1 MPRWRCLFGLEE
13 RKQNEK
19 KKNDNHSIGHFLV
32 GWGVIRAVCLL
43 ELSISCTFLFFL
55 FSFCTLSLSSLWTSR
70 GHRCHPFS
78 SPVLAFNFY
87 RA

>member
-1 MPRWRCLFGLEE
+1 MLVSMSENRTRVCVDTNSYTFFNFAWGMLKTRVSVMPPEFRFIEDME
-13 RKQNEK
+13 
-19 KKNDNHSIGHFLV
+19 V
-32 GWGVIRAVCLL
+32 
-43 ELSISCTFLFFL
+43 FFFFF
-55 FSFCTLSLSSLWTSR
+55 FSTLSLSSFWTSR